1 LGEKKIGLSVI
12 GCGGV
17 KKQSMFL
24 RHATPPSPS
33 MPSPFSV
40 CDLTLPK
47 ENSKENQ
54 FIFGGKSRLE
64 KAKQNNIIFP
74 FHIF

>member
-12 GCGGV
+12 GSGGV
-17 KKQSMFL
+17 KKTVYVSSSFY
-24 RHATPPSPS
+24 PPSPS

-54 FIFGGKSRLE
+54 FVLGGKSRLE

-74 FHIF
+74 FHIL